1 MVLALNTTHLKT
13 MNRKG
18 PAMARDVAV
27 DIPLRKKVWQFFW
40 RSWAIQDSW
49 NYERQMNMG
58 FLYGMAP
65 TLDRLYPDESDP
77 AQLEAKKEAYRRHM
91 AFYNCT
97 PQTSAFVLGLSASM
111 EEQYAKDRT
120 SLHPDSINA
129 VKTSLMGPLSGIGDS
144 FFQGTI
150 RVIAFGLGVQLAQQG
165 SVAGPILAMA
175 ISIVPSVLITWFAAK
190 LGYQG
195 GHEYLGKLQGGNTM
209 DKVMYACGIVGLMA
223 VGGMV
228 ATLIGATTP
237 ATFSDGTLVIQDI
250 LDSIMPNMIPLAL
263 TGVMYWLIKR
273 GVNTGWLLGI
283 AIVGGIALSAL
294 GILA

>member
-1 MVLALNTTHLKT
+1 MATETNEMTTT
-13 MNRKG
+13 
-18 PAMARDVAV
+18 DVS
-27 DIPLRKKVWQFFW
+27 LTKKIWQFFW

-58 FLYGMAP
+58 FLYGMVP
-65 TLDRLYPDESDP
+65 TIDRCYPDESDP
-77 AQLEAKKEAYRRHM
+77 KQLEAKKEAYRRHM

-111 EEQYAKDRT
+111 EEQYAKDPE
-120 SLHPDSINA
+120 SINPDSINA
-129 VKTSLMGPLSGIGDS
+129 IKTSLMGPLSGIGDS

-165 SVAGPILAMA
+165 SIMGPILAML
-175 ISIVPSVLITWFAAK
+175 ISIVPSALITWFAAK
-190 LGYQG
+190 IGYQG
-195 GHEYLGKLQGGNTM
+195 GQEYLGKLQGGNTM
-209 DKVMYACGIVGLMA
+209 DKLMYVCGIVGLMS
-223 VGGMV
+223 VGAMI

-237 ATFSDGTLVIQDI
+237 ATFSDGTVVVQDI
-250 LDSIMPNMIPLAL
+250 LNSIMPNMIPLAL
-263 TGVMYWLIKR
+263 TGIMYALIKK
-273 GVNTGWLLGI
+273 GVNTGGLLVI

>member
-1 MVLALNTTHLKT
+1 MSKEEIPVATTK
-13 MNRKG
+13 K
-18 PAMARDVAV
+18 DVS
-27 DIPLRKKVWQFFW
+27 LRKKIWQFFW

-58 FLYGMAP
+58 FLYGLVP
-65 TLDRLYPDESDP
+65 TLDRCYPDESDP
-77 AQLEAKKEAYRRHM
+77 KQLERKKEAYRRHM

-111 EEQYAKDRT
+111 EENYAEDPT
-120 SLHPDSINA
+120 SMDPDSINA
-129 VKTSLMGPLSGIGDS
+129 VKTSLMGPLSGVGDS

-165 SVAGPILAMA
+165 SVLGPVLAMV
-175 ISIVPSVLITWFAAK
+175 ISIIPSVLITWFAAK

-195 GHEYLGKLQGGNTM
+195 GHQYLQKLQSGNMM
-209 DKVMYACGIVGLMA
+209 DKVMYVCGIVGLMA
-223 VGGMV
+223 VGGMI

-250 LDSIMPNMIPLAL
+250 LDSIMPQMIPLAL
-263 TGVMYWLIKR
+263 TGIMYWLIKR
-273 GVNTGWLLGI
+273 GVKTGWLLVI
-283 AIVGGIALSAL
+283 AIVGGVILSAL

>member
-1 MVLALNTTHLKT
+1 MSKEEIPVATTK
-13 MNRKG
+13 
-18 PAMARDVAV
+18 DVS
-27 DIPLRKKVWQFFW
+27 LRKKIWQFFW

-58 FLYGMAP
+58 FLYGMVP
-65 TLDRLYPDESDP
+65 TLDRCYPDESDP
-77 AQLEAKKEAYRRHM
+77 QQLERKKEAYRRHM

-111 EEQYAKDRT
+111 EESYAKDPA
-120 SLHPDSINA
+120 SLDPDSINA

-165 SVAGPILAMA
+165 SILGPILAMV
-175 ISIVPSVLITWFAAK
+175 ISIIPSVLITWFAAK

-195 GHEYLGKLQGGNTM
+195 GHQYLQKLQSGNMM
-209 DKVMYACGIVGLMA
+209 DKVMYVCGIVGLMA
-223 VGGMV
+223 VGGMI

-237 ATFSDGTLVIQDI
+237 ATFSEGTLVIQDI
-250 LDSIMPNMIPLAL
+250 LDSIMPQMIPLAL
-263 TGVMYWLIKR
+263 TGIMYWLIKR
-273 GVNTGWLLGI
+273 GVKTGWLLVI
-283 AIVGGIALSAL
+283 AIVGGIVLSAL
-294 GILA
+294 GVLA

>member
-1 MVLALNTTHLKT
+1 MATKDVSLN
-13 MNRKG
+13 
-18 PAMARDVAV
+18 
-27 DIPLRKKVWQFFW
+27 KKIWQFFW

-49 NYERQMNMG
+49 NYERQMNLG

-65 TLDRLYPDESDP
+65 TLDRCYPDVSDP
-77 AQLEAKKEAYRRHM
+77 VQLERKKDAYRRHM

-111 EEQYAKDRT
+111 EEEYAEDPK
-120 SLHPDSINA
+120 SLNPDTINA
-129 VKTSLMGPLSGIGDS
+129 MKTALMGPLSGIGDS

-165 SVAGPILAMA
+165 SLMGPILAMVISA
-175 ISIVPSVLITWFAAK
+175 IPSILITWFAAK
-190 LGYQG
+190 IGYQG
-195 GHEYLGKLQGGNTM
+195 GHQYLEKLQSGNMM
-209 DKVMYACGIVGLMA
+209 DKVMYVCGIVGLMS
-223 VGGMV
+223 VGGMI
-228 ATLIGATTP
+228 ATLIGSTTP

-263 TGVMYWLIKR
+263 TGIMYWLVKK
-273 GVNTGWLLGI
+273 GVKTGWLLI
-283 AIVGGIALSAL
+283 ICIVGGILLNVL

>member
-1 MVLALNTTHLKT
+1 MSKEEIPVATTK
-13 MNRKG
+13 
-18 PAMARDVAV
+18 DVS
-27 DIPLRKKVWQFFW
+27 LRKKIWQFFW

-58 FLYGMAP
+58 FLYGMVP
-65 TLDRLYPDESDP
+65 TLDRCYPDESDP
-77 AQLEAKKEAYRRHM
+77 QQLERKKEAYRRHM

-111 EEQYAKDRT
+111 EESYAKDPA
-120 SLHPDSINA
+120 SLDPDSINA

-165 SVAGPILAMA
+165 SILGPILAMV
-175 ISIVPSVLITWFAAK
+175 ISIIPSVLITWFAAK

-195 GHEYLGKLQGGNTM
+195 GHQYLQKLQSGNMM
-209 DKVMYACGIVGLMA
+209 DKVMYVCGIVGLMA
-223 VGGMV
+223 VGGMI

-237 ATFSDGTLVIQDI
+237 ATFSEGTLVIQDI
-250 LDSIMPNMIPLAL
+250 LDSIMPQMIPLAL
-263 TGVMYWLIKR
+263 TGIMYWLIKR
-273 GVNTGWLLGI
+273 GVKTGWLLVI
-283 AIVGGIALSAL
+283 AIVGGIVLSTL
-294 GILA
+294 GVLA

>member
-1 MVLALNTTHLKT
+1 MSKEEIPVATTK
-13 MNRKG
+13 
-18 PAMARDVAV
+18 DVS
-27 DIPLRKKVWQFFW
+27 LRKKIWQFFW

-58 FLYGMAP
+58 FLYGMVP
-65 TLDRLYPDESDP
+65 TLDRCYPDGSDP
-77 AQLEAKKEAYRRHM
+77 QQLERKKEAYRRHM

-111 EEQYAKDRT
+111 EESYAKDPA
-120 SLHPDSINA
+120 SLDPDSINA

-165 SVAGPILAMA
+165 SILGPILAMV
-175 ISIVPSVLITWFAAK
+175 ISIIPSVLITWFAAK

-195 GHEYLGKLQGGNTM
+195 GHQYLQKLQSGNMM
-209 DKVMYACGIVGLMA
+209 DKVMYVCGIVGLMA
-223 VGGMV
+223 VGGMI

-237 ATFSDGTLVIQDI
+237 ATFSEGTLVIQDI
-250 LDSIMPNMIPLAL
+250 LDSIMPQMIPLAL
-263 TGVMYWLIKR
+263 TGIMYWLIKR
-273 GVNTGWLLGI
+273 GVKTGWLLVI
-283 AIVGGIALSAL
+283 AIVGGIVLSAL
-294 GILA
+294 GVLA

>member
-1 MVLALNTTHLKT
+1 
-13 MNRKG
+13 
-18 PAMARDVAV
+18 MATN
-27 DIPLRKKVWQFFW
+27 DISLTKKIWQFFW

-58 FLYGMAP
+58 FLYGMVP
-65 TLDRLYPDESDP
+65 TLDRAYPDESDP
-77 AQLEAKKEAYRRHM
+77 EQLERKKEAYRRHM

-97 PQTSAFVLGLSASM
+97 PQTSAFVLGLSSSM
-111 EEQYAKDRT
+111 EEQYAKDPT
-120 SLHPDSINA
+120 SLNPDSINA
-129 VKTSLMGPLSGIGDS
+129 MKTSLMGPLSGIGDS

-165 SVAGPILAMA
+165 SIFGPVLAMI

-195 GHEYLGKLQGGNTM
+195 GHEYLQKLQGGNMM
-209 DKVMYACGIVGLMA
+209 DKVMYVCGIVGLMA
-223 VGGMV
+223 VGGMI

-237 ATFSDGTLVIQDI
+237 ATFSEGTLVIQDI
-250 LDSIMPNMIPLAL
+250 LDSMMPQMIPLAL
-263 TGVMYWLIKR
+263 TGIMYWLIKK
-273 GVNTGWLLGI
+273 GVKTGWLLII
-283 AIVGGIALSAL
+283 AIAGGIALSCL

>member
-1 MVLALNTTHLKT
+1 MANEIANQDVSLN
-13 MNRKG
+13 
-18 PAMARDVAV
+18 
-27 DIPLRKKVWQFFW
+27 KKIWQFFW

-58 FLYGMAP
+58 FLYGMVP
-65 TLDRLYPDESDP
+65 TIDRCYPDETDP
-77 AQLEAKKEAYRRHM
+77 QQLEAKKEAYRRHM

-97 PQTSAFVLGLSASM
+97 PQTSAFVLGLASSM
-111 EEQYAKDRT
+111 EEQYAKDRA
-120 SLHPDSINA
+120 SVNPDSINA
-129 VKTSLMGPLSGIGDS
+129 IKTSLMGPLSGIGDS

-165 SVAGPILAMA
+165 SIMGPILAMA

-195 GHEYLGKLQGGNTM
+195 GHEYLQKLQGGNMM
-209 DKVMYACGIVGLMA
+209 DKLMYVCGIVGLMS
-223 VGGMV
+223 VGAMI

-237 ATFSDGTLVIQDI
+237 LAFSDGAVVIQDI
-250 LDSIMPNMIPLAL
+250 LDSMMPNMIPLAL
-263 TGVMYWLIKR
+263 TGLMYWLIKK
-273 GVNTGWLLGI
+273 GANTLALLAI

-294 GILA
+294 GVLV

>member
-1 MVLALNTTHLKT
+1 MATETATLTKDVSLN
-13 MNRKG
+13 
-18 PAMARDVAV
+18 
-27 DIPLRKKVWQFFW
+27 KKVWQFFW

-58 FLYGMAP
+58 FLYGMVP
-65 TLDRLYPDESDP
+65 TIDRCYPNEDDP
-77 AQLEAKKEAYRRHM
+77 KQLEAKKEAYRRHM

-97 PQTSAFVLGLSASM
+97 PQTSAFVLGLTASM
-111 EEQYAKDRT
+111 EEQYAKDP
-120 SLHPDSINA
+120 SSMNPDSINA

-165 SVAGPILAMA
+165 SIMGPVLAML

-195 GHEYLGKLQGGNTM
+195 GHDYLGKLQGGNTM
-209 DKVMYACGIVGLMA
+209 EKVMYVCGIVGLMS
-223 VGGMV
+223 VGAMI

-237 ATFSDGTLVIQDI
+237 ATFSEGAVVIQDI

-263 TGVMYWLIKR
+263 TGAMYWLIKK
-273 GVNTGWLLGI
+273 GVNTGWLLVI
-283 AIVGGIALSAL
+283 AIVGGVALSAL

>member
-1 MVLALNTTHLKT
+1 MT
-13 MNRKG
+13 
-18 PAMARDVAV
+18 RDVAV
-27 DIPLRKKVWQFFW
+27 DIPLRKKIWQFFW

-77 AQLEAKKEAYRRHM
+77 EQLEAKKEAYRRHM

-111 EEQYAKDRT
+111 EEQYVKDRT
-120 SLHPDSINA
+120 SLNPDSINA

-165 SVAGPILAMA
+165 SIAGPILAMV
-175 ISIVPSVLITWFAAK
+175 ISIIPSVLITWFAAK

-195 GHEYLGKLQGGNTM
+195 GREYLGKLQGGNTM
-209 DKVMYACGIVGLMA
+209 DKVMYVCGIVGLMA

-263 TGVMYWLIKR
+263 TGVMYWLIKK

-283 AIVGGIALSAL
+283 AIVGGVALSAL